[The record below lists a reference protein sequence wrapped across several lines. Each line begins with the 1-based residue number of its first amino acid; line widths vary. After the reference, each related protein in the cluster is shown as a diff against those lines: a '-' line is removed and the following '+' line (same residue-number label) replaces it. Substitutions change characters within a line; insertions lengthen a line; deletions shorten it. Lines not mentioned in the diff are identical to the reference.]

1 MKVGDYVRTKQGIEK
16 IKVVEENFMGDE
28 NCIFYAT
35 DSKEWNGA
43 YNGKYNG
50 FTNRNRTIIKSTPNI
65 LELLEEHDFIT
76 IEYYSLRYDKRVTR
90 IFEVD
95 YKDEEF
101 MALKNAYYDF
111 ILDNNEFDD
120 RDKALEPIIKS
131 IVTSEQ
137 FSQMEYRIG
146 E

>member
-35 DSKEWNGA
+35 DNKEWNGA

-50 FTNRNRTIIKSTPNI
+50 FTNRNRTIIKSSPNI
-65 LELLEEHDFIT
+65 IELIQVGDYVNGCPVLHKENNELVCGFL
-76 IEYYSLRYDKRVTR
+76 LRYKEKDIKAVVT
-90 IFEVD
+90 
-95 YKDEEF
+95 K
-101 MALKNAYYDF
+101 
-111 ILDNNEFDD
+111 
-120 RDKALEPIIKS
+120 
-131 IVTSEQ
+131 EQ